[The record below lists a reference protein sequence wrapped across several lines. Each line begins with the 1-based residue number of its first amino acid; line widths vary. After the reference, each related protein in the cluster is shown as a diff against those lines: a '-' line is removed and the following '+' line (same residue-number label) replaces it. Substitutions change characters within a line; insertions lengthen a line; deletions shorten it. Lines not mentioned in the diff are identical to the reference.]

1 MPLLHTV
8 SPTLGAQLQ
17 ISVTASAPVR
27 KGGGRGEEGVGDAEI
42 GYIIEAALQRY
53 LEKKLEVGEG
63 SLSVLSVAR
72 DPCDGGGEVGGGGRA
87 TVSVVLVLKCGS
99 AEALVRAG
107 VLQRVAACCSA
118 LLCVAA
124 SCSDFFRLKV
134 DQRNRS

>member
-1 MPLLHTV
+1 
-8 SPTLGAQLQ
+8 
-17 ISVTASAPVR
+17 VR
-27 KGGGRGEEGVGDAEI
+27 KGGERGEEGVGDAEI

-72 DPCDGGGEVGGGGRA
+72 DPCDGGGEGGGGGRA

-107 VLQRVAACCSA
+107 VLQRVAVRCCV
-118 LLCVAA
+118 LQRVAA
-124 SCSDFFRLKV
+124 TSSDSRWISGIVRRVRRIQKTSL
-134 DQRNRS
+134 